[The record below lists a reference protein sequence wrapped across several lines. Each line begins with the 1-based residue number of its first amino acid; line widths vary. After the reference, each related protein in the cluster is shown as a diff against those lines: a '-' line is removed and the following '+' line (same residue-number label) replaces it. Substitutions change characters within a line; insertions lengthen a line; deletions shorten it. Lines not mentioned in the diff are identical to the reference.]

1 MTIAQII
8 EMLKRRLVNLSQLR
22 TSAADLGDLDRVS
35 IIDAEIAETQ
45 NTLAAL
51 ETL

>member
-8 EMLKRRLVNLSQLR
+8 EMLKRRQVNLSQLR

-35 IIDAEIAETQ
+35 TIDAEIAETQ